1 MILAHGGQITGG
13 GEGAVFHEPYP
24 VGDVEG
30 GVPVGDGDDG
40 GVGKV
45 AGEVAENGAFGA
57 GVDGGGG
64 VVKDEDARVT
74 GQGPRQGDA
83 LALAAGKREATLAHS
98 GVEAV
103 RKVGDCAVYGGV
115 AGGCPNVIVREA
127 TAHINVV
134 ADGGGIQKR
143 LIEHACDSL
152 PQVGEIQ
159 AAVVGAAA
167 RGVDKRNAAGIG
179 LVEAA

>member
-1 MILAHGGQITGG
+1 MT
-13 GEGAVFHEPYP
+13 
-24 VGDVEG
+24 
-30 GVPVGDGDDG
+30 
-40 GVGKV
+40 
-45 AGEVAENGAFGA
+45 GEVVENGAFGA

-64 VVKDEDARVT
+64 VVENEDARVA
-74 GQGPRQGDA
+74 GQCPRQGDA
-83 LALAAGKREATLAHS
+83 LALAAGKREATLPDG

-134 ADGGGIQKR
+134 ADSGGIQKR

-159 AAVVGAAA
+159 AVVVGAAA
-167 RGVDKRNAAGIG
+167 RGVDK
-179 LVEAA
+179 

>member
-1 MILAHGGQITGG
+1 MILAHGGQVTSGS
-13 GEGAVFHEPYP
+13 EGAVFHEPYP

-45 AGEVAENGAFGA
+45 TGEVVENGAFGA

-64 VVKDEDARVT
+64 VVENEDARVA
-74 GQGPRQGDA
+74 GQCPRQGDA
-83 LALAAGKREATLAHS
+83 LALAAGKRKTALPDG

-159 AAVVGAAA
+159 AVVVGAVA
-167 RGVDKRNAAGIG
+167 RGVDK
-179 LVEAA
+179 

>member
-1 MILAHGGQITGG
+1 MILAHGGQVTGG
-13 GEGAVFHEPYP
+13 GEGAVFHESYP

-45 AGEVAENGAFGA
+45 TGEVVENGAFGA

-64 VVKDEDARVT
+64 VVENEDARVA
-74 GQGPRQGDA
+74 GQCPCQGDA
-83 LALAAGKREATLAHS
+83 LALTTGKREATLPDG

-159 AAVVGAAA
+159 AVVVGAAA
-167 RGVDKRNAAGIG
+167 RSVDKRNAAGIG